1 MNFTP
6 QGKFAY
12 ASGSKPLDGYTI
24 KRGIGAGGFGEVYF
38 ALSDAGK
45 EVALKRIQRNL
56 DIELRGVKQC
66 LNLKHLNLISLWDI
80 RTNQAGESWVVME
93 YVPGPSLRDLIEAH
107 PHGIPPE
114 QVQVWFTST
123 ASGVSYLH
131 DQGIVHRDLK
141 PANIFFDEDQQVI
154 KIGDYGLS
162 KFISCGRRSGQT
174 ETVGTFHYMAPEIGK
189 GVYGKEIDIYALG
202 ILLFEMLTGDVP
214 FNGESTQE
222 IVMKHLTTDP
232 DLQKLPADFRP
243 ALGRAM
249 KKDPQHRFSN
259 VSEMLDALPWPPR
272 TRQVAPAVSRSD
284 KERTDQLS
292 GMLIN
297 DVDITLVKDGIA
309 FGPMNEQAG
318 ESENRMIQFIET
330 SKVAPADAMTV
341 AGKPEPIA
349 QAFKSGYSGIT
360 NWWYTAPLST
370 PLKLFIL
377 LLIGIVI
384 VANSNWLLPMALALA
399 LVYLAYYGFRS
410 LTVGSKAAL
419 EAPPDQASGKAV
431 PRRLLKREAE
441 KNRRFYY
448 RRHLA
453 KKLPGDRFTELIGS
467 MLISAIA
474 CILFALL
481 GINLDGTLSSKT
493 LDVEVFAVYTWL
505 SVSTIVGCW
514 ALLIAGQCWERDE
527 GDPWLRRLTMAGIG
541 LLVGLVSFLL
551 ASTLNI
557 HTTTSIHELDTA
569 SPGPGLFNQLLMFT
583 LLFAI
588 VRWWKQTDPVR
599 KTRLSIW
606 SVGICLIWAVALSN
620 LLGLDAFWNCMMALM
635 ISASTQLAAPWL
647 QPTVRQQIALASLNE
662 TRVA

>member
-1 MNFTP
+1 MNFTQ

-12 ASGSKPLDGYTI
+12 ASGSKPLEGYTI

-107 PHGIPPE
+107 PGGIPHE
-114 QVQVWFTST
+114 QVQVWFSST
-123 ASGVSYLH
+123 AAGVSYLH

-162 KFISCGRRSGQT
+162 KFISCSRRSGQT

-222 IVMKHLTTDP
+222 IVMKHLTADP
-232 DLQKLPADFRP
+232 NLDSLPAEFRP

-249 KKDPQHRFSN
+249 RKDPQHRFSN
-259 VSEMLDALPWPPR
+259 VSEMLAALPWSPR
-272 TRQVAPAVSRSD
+272 NREVVLPVARAEE
-284 KERTDQLS
+284 KETDRLS
-292 GMLIN
+292 GMLID
-297 DVDITLVKDGIA
+297 DVDITLIKEGIA
-309 FGPMNEQAG
+309 FGPLKEQPV
-318 ESENRMIQFIET
+318 ESANRTIQFIET
-330 SKVAPADAMTV
+330 SEVARADSITV

-349 QAFKSGYSGIT
+349 QAVKNGYWGIT
-360 NWWYTAPLST
+360 HWWYTAPLST

-377 LLIGIVI
+377 LLVGIVI
-384 VANSNWLLPMALALA
+384 IANSNWLLPMALVLGLA
-399 LVYLAYYGFRS
+399 YLAYYGIRS
-410 LTVGSKAAL
+410 LTSGTNSTIEAAPAQPADATSFQPL
-419 EAPPDQASGKAV
+419 PKQV
-431 PRRLLKREAE
+431 TE
-441 KNRRFYY
+441 KNRQFYY
-448 RRHLA
+448 RRYLA
-453 KKLPGDRFTELIGS
+453 RKLPGDRLTELVGSLLVAAIG
-467 MLISAIA
+467 

-481 GINLDGTLSSKT
+481 GINLGGTLSGQSVN
-493 LDVEVFAVYTWL
+493 VEVFAVYAWL
-505 SVSTIVGCW
+505 SVSTIFACW
-514 ALLIAGQCWERDE
+514 ALLVAGQCWERDE
-527 GDPWLRRLTMAGIG
+527 GDPWLRRLIMGGIG
-541 LLVGLVSFLL
+541 LLIGLVSFWL
-551 ASTLNI
+551 ASTLN
-557 HTTTSIHELDTA
+557 TGGSAPIHEMDGVSAGT
-569 SPGPGLFNQLLMFT
+569 GLFTQLLMFT
-583 LLFAI
+583 LLFSM

-606 SVGICLIWAVALSN
+606 SVGICLVWAVALSY
-620 LLGLDAFWNCMMALM
+620 LLGLDPFWSCMMALI
-635 ISASTQLAAPWL
+635 ISASTQLAAPWM
-647 QPTVRQQIALASLNE
+647 PPAVRQEIALASLNE
-662 TRVA
+662 TRGT